1 LQIRFFLN
9 LEKSP
14 SATTVNGAWSSCNR
28 EKERSANG
36 EKHTGKCAVLKS
48 EECVTVEHYR
58 EQLDHYVDLR
68 EHMSSGSIPEDH
80 LPLMDKRENNAYKA
94 SMDPRRLNLTTNSKL
109 PEFPNFIKCFLI
121 GG

>member
-1 LQIRFFLN
+1 MERGV
-9 LEKSP
+9 P
-14 SATTVNGAWSSCNR
+14 VT

-80 LPLMDKRENNAYKA
+80 LPLGHQDY
-94 SMDPRRLNLTTNSKL
+94 SPL
-109 PEFPNFIKCFLI
+109 
-121 GG
+121 